1 VHRSTD
7 WRPRAASAEETVSI
21 SSTDAGLAPATPH
34 HIGSRLRY
42 YLPALLVLVG
52 GIALW
57 EALTRILSIRAF
69 ILPAPSAIA
78 GALAENWSGGRW
90 PLAASVVA
98 TLQEAV
104 GGLVIG
110 TVIGIL
116 VGFAVSRWITVRD
129 AVLPIAVAANAIP
142 IIAIAPIF
150 NNWFGVLNPLSKMM
164 IAALLV
170 FFPVMINVTR
180 GLSQVEPAALEL
192 MRSYA
197 ASEWTV
203 LAKVRLPN
211 ALPYFLTALKVSTT
225 LSLIGAVV
233 GEYFGGTTQVI
244 GRVVVQSASA
254 LRFDVTWA
262 AILLVAIAGITL
274 YATVLAIERVLIPW
288 HPSLR
293 GEEAG

>member
-1 VHRSTD
+1 MAT
-7 WRPRAASAEETVSI
+7 
-21 SSTDAGLAPATPH
+21 TDARLAPGLPR
-34 HIGSRLRY
+34 RLGARMGY

-52 GIALW
+52 GLVLW
-57 EALTRILSIRAF
+57 EVLTRSLNVRAF
-69 ILPAPSAIA
+69 ILPPPTAIGA
-78 GALAENWSGGRW
+78 ALAENWNGGTW
-90 PLAASVVA
+90 SLAPSVFA
-98 TLQEAV
+98 TLQEAL

-110 TVIGIL
+110 TFAGTV
-116 VGFAVSRWITVRD
+116 VGFAVARWATARD
-129 AVLPIAVAANAIP
+129 SVLPIAIAANAIP

-180 GLSQVEPAALEL
+180 GLTQVHPSAIEL

-197 ASEWTV
+197 ASERAV
-203 LAKVRLPN
+203 FAKVRLPN
-211 ALPYFLTALKVSTT
+211 ALPYFLTALKIATT

-244 GRVVVQSASA
+244 GRVVVQSASG

-262 AILLVAIAGITL
+262 AILLVALAGVTM
-274 YATVLAIERVLIPW
+274 YVAVLALERALIPW

-293 GEEAG
+293 GEEPT